1 MSGSLDLGTTAI
13 GTLNVSGDYT
23 QTATGKLTLKLGG
36 VGAGQYDQLNVS
48 GTATLAGTLQLNSF
62 NNFVPVKGN
71 KFAKIIHGGKALAGT
86 FGTIT
91 DTTGS
96 GLAWTQTPGAND
108 LDITG
113 N

>member
-1 MSGSLDLGTTAI
+1 MP
-13 GTLNVSGDYT
+13 
-23 QTATGKLTLKLGG
+23 
-36 VGAGQYDQLNVS
+36 AGQYDQLNVS

-62 NNFVPVKGN
+62 NGFVPVRGN
-71 KFAKIIHGGKALAGT
+71 TFAKIVHGGKALAGT

-96 GLAWTQTPGAND
+96 RLTWTQTPVGND
-108 LDITG
+108 LNLTG